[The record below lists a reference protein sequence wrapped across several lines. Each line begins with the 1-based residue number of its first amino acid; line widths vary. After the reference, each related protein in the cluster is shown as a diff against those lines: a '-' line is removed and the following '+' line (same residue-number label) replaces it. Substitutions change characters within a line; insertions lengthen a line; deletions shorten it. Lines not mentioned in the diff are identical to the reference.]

1 MNNNL
6 EYKIINQATITGRE
20 TYQTVSKFIEENPD
34 VDSIYKIQIDEFLSF
49 LRRQHNI
56 IENESAYDCIS
67 DGMKDLLG

>member
-6 EYKIINQATITGRE
+6 EFKVTNQSTITGRE
-20 TYQTVSKFIEENPD
+20 VYQTVSKFLEENPD

-56 IENESAYDCIS
+56 SENDSAYGCIT

>member
-6 EYKIINQATITGRE
+6 EFKVTKQATITGRE
-20 TYQTVSKFIEENPD
+20 AYQTVSKFIEENPD

-56 IENESAYDCIS
+56 TEADTAYDCIA
-67 DGMKDLLG
+67 DGMKDLLD